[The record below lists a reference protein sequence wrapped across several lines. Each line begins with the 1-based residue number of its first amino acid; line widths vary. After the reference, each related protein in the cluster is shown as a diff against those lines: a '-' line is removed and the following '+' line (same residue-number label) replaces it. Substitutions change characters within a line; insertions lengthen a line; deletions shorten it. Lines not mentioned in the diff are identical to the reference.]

1 MFNGWDYSIGYYN
14 KKHNSNFVKPIVR
27 FKGYDDGRYYERDIP
42 HHKCTEEEYA
52 EFYPIVS
59 SDEGYLQLA
68 KYAGGLYCIDWD
80 IEEPHLIFGEH
91 ANYVS

>member
-1 MFNGWDYSIGYYN
+1 MNKFNKNNSSVTSIWREFSS
-14 KKHNSNFVKPIVR
+14 KT
-27 FKGYDDGRYYERDIP
+27 IP
-42 HHKCTEEEYA
+42 HHECTEEEYA